1 MLFFRK
7 RELALLLPRKEEI
20 DGTPCSPGSRRLGL
34 LVGRETEFPD
44 ISLRDEGFIE
54 TERALLGLFWR
65 VSVRLAVGSD
75 AFGYPALGVRRTDL
89 KAIRFREMGG
99 LLEKAETSSS
109 WQKEIP
115 RRCHSSWGV
124 HGPGEAALRQDVR
137 VLDPSR
143 F

>member
-34 LVGRETEFPD
+34 LVGREAEFPD

-75 AFGYPALGVRRTDL
+75 APGYPVLGAREKEL
-89 KAIRFREMGG
+89 KATRFREMRE
-99 LLEKAETSSS
+99 LLEKAQTF
-109 WQKEIP
+109 P
-115 RRCHSSWGV
+115 
-124 HGPGEAALRQDVR
+124 
-137 VLDPSR
+137 